1 MSRSRLPRGCALG
14 SVAACSLALAAPVA
28 ASAAPTDPKG
38 PVGWDT
44 LRRLDLLPLFRLGVS
59 TRQFSSYD
67 RRGSNNDGLRG
78 TFSCLRTT
86 PAEGCVIAEHAGP
99 GEVDSIWFT
108 RNRGVVTAT
117 GRLRIDLDGRTV
129 VNAPLQR
136 VVNGGLGAPF
146 AFPLVANAAQSSGG
160 VYVKVPMPFRQ
171 SMRISTQANPRYYH
185 VTYRTFSDA
194 AGVPSFDPS
203 QRAGDVLAALRSA
216 GPRDPKP
223 PVAGAGT
230 VRRSF
235 ALAPGRRVSLAAIAR
250 PGVITALRLRFRRLA
265 ASRTGLPPRAD
276 LLRSARLQISFD
288 GRRTVDSPLGEFF
301 GSGVA
306 PATVRALTFAQSP
319 AATGFLSSW
328 WPMPFLRSAEVRLVN
343 SSRTGV
349 LGADALVTYAPEPD
363 MVAALAAGRAGRFH
377 ATSRRGF
384 TAGGRDWTVLAAG
397 GRGTLVGVSH
407 TMRGPLIRRYLE
419 GDERVSVDGAR
430 ALIGTGTED
439 FYEGGWYF
447 NHGPFT
453 RPLNGDPSHRIGGA
467 LCPGADCTAAYR
479 LLIGDAIGFSS
490 SLRFGFEHG
499 NRNTVRGLY
508 GTTAYWYG

>member
-1 MSRSRLPRGCALG
+1 MSRSPLARARTR
-14 SVAACSLALAAPVA
+14 AAVLAGALALAAPTA
-28 ASAAPTDPKG
+28 SSAAPTDPTG

-44 LRRLDLLPLFRLGVS
+44 LRRVDLLPLFRVGVS

-67 RRGSNNDGLRG
+67 RRGSNDDGLRG
-78 TFSCLRTT
+78 TYSCLRHTA
-86 PAEGCVIAEHAGP
+86 AEGCVIAEHAGP

-160 VYVKVPMPFRQ
+160 VYIKVPMPFRQ

-185 VTYRTFSDA
+185 VTYRTFANAD
-194 AGVPSFDPS
+194 GVPSFDPS
-203 QRAGDVLAALRSA
+203 QRAGDVLGALRGA
-216 GPRDPKP
+216 GLRDPKP
-223 PVAGAGT
+223 PAAGAVT
-230 VRRSF
+230 VRRAF
-235 ALAPGRRVSLAAIAR
+235 TLAPGRRVSLAALAR
-250 PGVITALRLRFRRLA
+250 PGAITALRLRFGRLSG
-265 ASRTGLPPRAD
+265 SRVD
-276 LLRSARLQISFD
+276 LLRFARLEMAFD

-319 AATGFLSSW
+319 AANGFLSSW
-328 WPMPFLRSAEVRLVN
+328 WPMPFLRSADVSLVN
-343 SSRTGV
+343 RSRTAVVG
-349 LGADALVTYAPEPD
+349 GEALVTYAPED
-363 MVAALAAGRAGRFH
+363 ELVSALAVGRAGRFH

-384 TAGGRDWTVLAAG
+384 TAAGRDWTVLAVG

-407 TMRGPLIRRYLE
+407 TMRGPTLRRYLE
-419 GDERVSVDGAR
+419 GDEHVSVDGGR

-447 NHGPFT
+447 NHGAFT
-453 RPLNGDPSHRIGGA
+453 RPLTGDPSHRIGGA

-479 LLIGDAIGFSS
+479 LLISDAIGFSS